1 MGWGRPDFGQSAS
14 TKCNRPCSLN
24 RGSDFSPQD
33 EFWSLQPQPG
43 DVIVRTKQYMASPKW
58 ETCHVHLPR
67 AVAQVRVP
75 LGLPNAIAP
84 RNPIPADYKDHIL
97 KFIPSLEQYKLYRA
111 AEHLKSWVL
120 DQLVLQPLLDVSA
133 WLDLVNKLAA

>member
-1 MGWGRPDFGQSAS
+1 M
-14 TKCNRPCSLN
+14 
-24 RGSDFSPQD
+24 
-33 EFWSLQPQPG
+33 
-43 DVIVRTKQYMASPKW
+43 
-58 ETCHVHLPR
+58 
-67 AVAQVRVP
+67 P
-75 LGLPNAIAP
+75 LRLAIP
-84 RNPIPADYKDHIL
+84 SQRDYKDHIL

>member
-1 MGWGRPDFGQSAS
+1 M
-14 TKCNRPCSLN
+14 
-24 RGSDFSPQD
+24 
-33 EFWSLQPQPG
+33 QPQPG

-84 RNPIPADYKDHIL
+84 R
-97 KFIPSLEQYKLYRA
+97 KFIPSLEQYKLYRGA
-111 AEHLKSWVL
+111 DHLKSWVL